1 MAMKEK
7 DQSKLK
13 EHLDQHYAWPALYMF
28 KFISPSEKVEEV
40 EGIFPKNEVK
50 RKASS
55 GGKYISITVKAM
67 MPSSDAIIEKYTQ
80 AHKIKGVIAL

>member
-1 MAMKEK
+1 MAMKEN

-13 EHLDQHYAWPALYMF
+13 EYLDQHYAWPALYMF
-28 KFISPSEKVEEV
+28 KFIAPADKVAEVEEL
-40 EGIFPKNEVK
+40 FPNNEVK

-55 GGKYISITVKAM
+55 GGKYISITAKAM
-67 MPSSDAIIEKYTQ
+67 MPSADAIIEKYTH